1 MIMRTLFNRVAGL
14 SVLMLIGL
22 PVQAATWVLD
32 PEESSVIFQY
42 TFGNDPYEGEF
53 KNVVGVF
60 EIDPTSPGSCDFQ
73 VTIPIEDISIDS
85 PEALD
90 YLLDYELFDV
100 DQFPT
105 ATFKAEQCNLES
117 MTSFTSD
124 GELTI
129 RDQTN
134 ALTFPFDLDVETSG
148 GKIRFH
154 LTSEVTI
161 KRLEY
166 GVGQGYWASTAE
178 IPNDITIK
186 VDVYAIQQ

>member
-1 MIMRTLFNRVAGL
+1 MTMGNLFNRAIGFTALCLV
-14 SVLMLIGL
+14 GL
-22 PVQAATWVLD
+22 PTQAATWVLD

-42 TFGNDPYEGEF
+42 NFGNDPYEGEF
-53 KNVVGVF
+53 SNVEAVF
-60 EIDPTSPGSCDFQ
+60 EIDPMSPGSCNFE
-73 VTIPIEDISIDS
+73 VTIHIEDINIDS

-105 ATFKAEQCNLES
+105 ATFKAEKCSLES
-117 MTSFTSD
+117 MSSFVSE

-129 RDQTN
+129 RDQTHP
-134 ALTFPFDLDVETSG
+134 LTFPFNLDVETTG
-148 GKIRFH
+148 GKVRFH

-166 GVGQGYWASTAE
+166 GVGQGYWSSTAE
-178 IPNDITIK
+178 IPNDVVVK
-186 VDVYAIQQ
+186 VDVYAVQQ

>member
-1 MIMRTLFNRVAGL
+1 MRTLFNRALGFSALLLV
-14 SVLMLIGL
+14 GL

-32 PEESSVIFQY
+32 PDESSVIFQY
-42 TFGNDPYEGEF
+42 NFGNDPYEGEF
-53 KNVVGVF
+53 TNVEAVF
-60 EIDPTSPGSCDFQ
+60 EIDPMSPGSCNFE
-73 VTIPIEDISIDS
+73 VTIHIEDIGIDS

-105 ATFKAEQCNLES
+105 ATFKAEKCSLES
-117 MTSFTSD
+117 MSTFVSE

-134 ALTFPFDLDVETSG
+134 ALAFPFNLDVETGG

-161 KRLEY
+161 NRLEY

-178 IPNDITIK
+178 IPNEVTIK
-186 VDVYAIQQ
+186 VDVYAVQQ

>member
-1 MIMRTLFNRVAGL
+1 MRTLVNQAIGFSALLLV
-14 SVLMLIGL
+14 GL
-22 PVQAATWVLD
+22 PIQAATWVLD

-42 TFGNDPYEGEF
+42 NFGNDPYEGEF
-53 KNVVGVF
+53 SNVEAVF
-60 EIDPTSPGSCDFQ
+60 EIDPMSPGSCNFE
-73 VTIPIEDISIDS
+73 VTINIEDIKIDS

-105 ATFKAEQCNLES
+105 ATFKAEKCSLES
-117 MTSFTSD
+117 MSSFVSE

-129 RDQTN
+129 RDQT
-134 ALTFPFDLDVETSG
+134 LPLSFPFNLDVETTG
-148 GKIRFH
+148 GKLRFH

-166 GVGQGYWASTAE
+166 GVGQGYWSSTAE
-178 IPNDITIK
+178 IPNDVTVK
-186 VDVYAIQQ
+186 VDVYAVQQ

>member
-1 MIMRTLFNRVAGL
+1 MRTLFNRALGFSALLLV
-14 SVLMLIGL
+14 GL

-32 PEESSVIFQY
+32 PDESSVIFQY
-42 TFGNDPYEGEF
+42 NFGNDPYEGEF
-53 KNVVGVF
+53 TNVEAVF
-60 EIDPTSPGSCDFQ
+60 EIDPMSPGSCNFE
-73 VTIPIEDISIDS
+73 VTIHIEDIGIDS

-105 ATFKAEQCNLES
+105 ATFKAEKCSLES
-117 MTSFTSD
+117 MSSFVSE

-134 ALTFPFDLDVETSG
+134 ALAFPFDLDVETGG

-161 KRLEY
+161 NRLEY

-178 IPNDITIK
+178 IPNEVTIK
-186 VDVYAIQQ
+186 VDVYAVQQ

>member
-1 MIMRTLFNRVAGL
+1 MRTLINRAIGL
-14 SVLMLIGL
+14 SALLLIGL
-22 PVQAATWVLD
+22 PAQAATWVLD

-42 TFGNDPYEGEF
+42 NFGNDPYEGEF
-53 KNVVGVF
+53 TNVEATF
-60 EIDPTSPGSCDFQ
+60 EIDPMSPGSCNFE
-73 VTIPIEDISIDS
+73 VAINIEDIAIDS

-105 ATFKAEQCNLES
+105 ATFKVEKCSLES
-117 MTSFTSD
+117 MSSFVSE

-134 ALTFPFDLDVETSG
+134 ALSFPFDLNVETTG

-154 LTSEVTI
+154 LTSEVTLN
-161 KRLEY
+161 RLEY

-178 IPNDITIK
+178 IPNEVTVK

>member
-1 MIMRTLFNRVAGL
+1 MRTLFNRALGFSALLLV
-14 SVLMLIGL
+14 GL

-32 PEESSVIFQY
+32 PDESSVIFQY
-42 TFGNDPYEGEF
+42 NFGNDPYEGEF
-53 KNVVGVF
+53 TNVEAVF
-60 EIDPTSPGSCDFQ
+60 EIDPMSPGSCNFE
-73 VTIPIEDISIDS
+73 VTIHIEDIGIDS

-105 ATFKAEQCNLES
+105 ATFKAEKCSLES
-117 MTSFTSD
+117 MSTFVSE

-134 ALTFPFDLDVETSG
+134 ALAFPFNLDVETGG

-161 KRLEY
+161 NRLEY

-178 IPNDITIK
+178 IPNEVKIK
-186 VDVYAIQQ
+186 VDVYAVQQ